1 MIKSDFVIWGSE
13 AVKNACVLYSL
24 DGVEDTFELSDGV
37 SRAANFGDNA
47 TYTMDPNFPND
58 TILVDNLFN
67 TDFRIVGS
75 LRLKEFLESR
85 HLPNVEYLR
94 VTILNHK
101 SKTASKDYYI
111 VHPIEPAEC
120 LDAEKSGVRWS
131 RIDKTRIDKVARLV
145 IDEEKIDPDRVL
157 FRPKSFHRVILTR
170 RNLAES
176 ITAAGF
182 TGIKWIEL
190 KDYPRP
196 QEEEE

>member
-13 AVKNACVLYSL
+13 PVKNACVLYSL

-37 SRAANFGDNA
+37 SRAANFGDSA

-58 TILVDNLFN
+58 TILVDHLFN

-75 LRLKEFLESR
+75 LRLKEFLDSR
-85 HLPNVEYLR
+85 HVTKVEYLP

-101 SKTASKDYYI
+101 NKPASKDYFI
-111 VHPIEPAEC
+111 IHPIEPVEC
-120 LDAEKSGVRWS
+120 LDAEKSGARWS
-131 RIDKTRIDKVARLV
+131 RIDKTRIDKVERLV
-145 IDEEKIDPDRVL
+145 VDEEKIDPDRVL
-157 FRPKSFHRVILTR
+157 FRAKAFHRVILTR
-170 RNLAES
+170 RNLAEA

-190 KDYPRP
+190 TNYPRP